1 MFLGAMHQTTKWPAQ
16 RKSLKNP
23 RSKLTFLINGNP
35 SFSRR
40 QAFVYGSS
48 TGFYSDSS
56 SAAVAAAQTAAAA
69 QHQGNLFMGVDK
81 TTVRRQGI
89 SICLRMFS
97 FQYHSY
103 YKGTEWFKLAI
114 LYIYNYFQNI
124 FSEWKPYMAII
135 VCKKLKQKKNCY

>member
-1 MFLGAMHQTTKWPAQ
+1 MRDWCGYMFLGAMHLTTKWPAQ

-23 RSKLTFLINGNP
+23 RSKLTLLINGNP

-69 QHQGNLFMGVDK
+69 AQHQGNLSRGVDK
-81 TTVRRQGI
+81 TTVRRLFAI
-89 SICLRMFS
+89 FVIFLPWTTFLITS
-97 FQYHSY
+97 FYAF
-103 YKGTEWFKLAI
+103 E
-114 LYIYNYFQNI
+114 
-124 FSEWKPYMAII
+124 
-135 VCKKLKQKKNCY
+135 LK

>member
-1 MFLGAMHQTTKWPAQ
+1 MKNRTNEIRTNEIRIRRGSPVLQNFFLVFIVRLVEGLVWLHVPRSYASNHQVVHSK
-16 RKSLKNP
+16 KIFKEP

-69 QHQGNLFMGVDK
+69 QLQGNLFG
-81 TTVRRQGI
+81 G
-89 SICLRMFS
+89 C
-97 FQYHSY
+97 
-103 YKGTEWFKLAI
+103 
-114 LYIYNYFQNI
+114 
-124 FSEWKPYMAII
+124 
-135 VCKKLKQKKNCY
+135 

>member
-1 MFLGAMHQTTKWPAQ
+1 MHLTTKWLPAQ

-69 QHQGNLFMGVDK
+69 QHQGNLSRGVDE
-81 TTVRRQGI
+81 TTYLGELCKHRFDLPGKG
-89 SICLRMFS
+89 SIL
-97 FQYHSY
+97 
-103 YKGTEWFKLAI
+103 
-114 LYIYNYFQNI
+114 
-124 FSEWKPYMAII
+124 P
-135 VCKKLKQKKNCY
+135 LKQTNKTATVT

>member
-1 MFLGAMHQTTKWPAQ
+1 MWLHVLRSLMHLTTKWLPAQ

-69 QHQGNLFMGVDK
+69 QHQGNLLWGVDK
-81 TTVRRQGI
+81 IFNPIQFDPIQSNLIQSDAIRSNPIQSDPVRSNPIQFYG
-89 SICLRMFS
+89 FKS
-97 FQYHSY
+97 F
-103 YKGTEWFKLAI
+103 L
-114 LYIYNYFQNI
+114 
-124 FSEWKPYMAII
+124 
-135 VCKKLKQKKNCY
+135 